1 MSELIDLKHGLKNHS
16 NKHTLIEDIVTFVKS
31 KFPNNIIDLKL
42 NIQLTK
48 LVCDIIEDRLPNNK
62 KQVDKLD
69 VLLLVLQRIFAETGL
84 NLADTNII
92 KQQVEF
98 LIDNKK
104 IKGIRV
110 VKKVGKGVAEWLFR
124 KFL

>member
-16 NKHTLIEDIVTFVKS
+16 NKHTLIDEIVSFVKS
-31 KFPNNIIDLKL
+31 KFPANIIELKL

-84 NLADTNII
+84 NLSDTNII

-98 LIDNKK
+98 LVDNKK

-110 VKKVGKGVAEWLFR
+110 VKKVSKGVLDWVSR